1 MTAEIVK
8 KMAEATTQLTGA
20 GAPWELET
28 RSIDGVDLRLYKNAP
43 KTLPELINAGRAHG
57 DKEFIIFEGERWSF
71 NDFFARAD
79 AIADVL
85 QHRFS
90 VRKGDR
96 VAISMRNYPE
106 WMAAYAATAQI
117 GAIIVPLN
125 SWGQTDELV
134 YGLKDSSAKIVFCD
148 QRRLDHIADQLSAL
162 NINAIVARPE
172 KKSLP
177 ARAYDFDALVA
188 MIKAPKVDAVDIDTE
203 DTAQIM
209 YTSGTTGKPKGA
221 ESSHRAINQAVFNF
235 EFGGIA
241 AAMTNPGPIGAML
254 QKGFPPKVML
264 GVPLFHV
271 SGCYTVFLMSLRA
284 GRPIVV
290 MYKWDVETALRTIEQ
305 ERITMVSAVPT
316 MLWELLNSPQWNKY
330 DTASLF
336 SLGAGGAAQ
345 PPKMPQKIR
354 EKVRDAFPGTGYG
367 MTESNATGFAITGAA
382 YDHKPLSGGLRTPIV
397 EVKICDEN
405 GNKLPLGQH
414 GEIWLRSPTLVKGYW
429 NKPDATAETFCDGWL
444 KTGDIGYMDEEDYIF
459 LTDRAKDMIIRGGE
473 NIYSAEIEA
482 CALMHD
488 DIVEVA
494 AFGLPHESLG
504 EELAVALTLRSNA
517 TLNEDGVRLH
527 VSSQLAGYKVPAH
540 VFFHHEPLPRNA
552 TQKVLKK
559 SLRQFYIDK
568 LKGR

>member
-1 MTAEIVK
+1 MTADIVT
-8 KMAEATTQLTGA
+8 KMAEATAQLTGP

-28 RSIDGVDLRLYKNAP
+28 RTIDGVELRLYKNAP
-43 KTLPELINAGRAHG
+43 KTLPELFDAGRAHG
-57 DKEFIIFEGERWSF
+57 DKEFIVFGNERWSF
-71 NDFFARAD
+71 NDFFKRVD
-79 AIADVL
+79 AITDVL

-96 VAISMRNYPE
+96 VAIAMRNYPE
-106 WMAAYAATAQI
+106 WMAAYCAIAQT

-125 SWGQTDELV
+125 SWGQAEEIA
-134 YGLKDSSAKIVFCD
+134 YGLQDSGSRVVFCD
-148 QRRLDHIADQLSAL
+148 QRRLDPIADLLSTL
-162 NINAIVARPE
+162 NVDAIVARPE
-172 KKSLP
+172 DVPLP
-177 ARAYDFDALVA
+177 ARAYEFNALVA
-188 MIKAPKVDAVDIDTE
+188 TIKSPHMDVVAIDTE

-241 AAMTNPGPIGAML
+241 SAMTNPDSIGAML
-254 QKGFPPKVML
+254 QKGFAPKVML

-290 MYKWDVETALRTIEQ
+290 MYKWDVETALQTIEK

-316 MLWELLNSPQWNKY
+316 MLWEMLNAPQWSKY
-330 DTASLF
+330 DTSSLF

-354 EKVRDAFPGTGYG
+354 ERVRDAFPGTGYG
-367 MTESNATGFAITGAA
+367 MTESNATGFAVTGAA

-397 EVKICDEN
+397 DVKICDEE
-405 GNKLPLGQH
+405 GNELPLGQH

-429 NKPDATAETFCDGWL
+429 NKPEATAETFRDGWL
-444 KTGDIGYMDEEDYIF
+444 VTGDIGYRDEEDYIF

-482 CALMHD
+482 CVLMHD
-488 DIVEVA
+488 DIIEVA
-494 AFGLPHESLG
+494 AFGIPHESFG
-504 EELAVALTLRSNA
+504 EELAVALTIRTGARLDA
-517 TLNEDGVRLH
+517 DGVRGH
-527 VSSQLAGYKVPAH
+527 VSSLLAGFKVPAH

-559 SLRQFYIDK
+559 SLRQFYVEK
-568 LKGR
+568 LRGR